1 MTMRNE
7 NRKTRSQGGY
17 SLIETLIAMAILG
30 SVLLSVLM
38 LFVWGRKN
46 VYSGKQMTRA
56 VAVGTRVMEDLSSLT
71 RKNVQDGFNL
81 SGATLGTVTV
91 AGKSYTNSV
100 KRESTDTTNDTL
112 GYLAKWNALLT
123 QENFTSGLVTLVV
136 TPIDPMLVSGTP
148 SLTGS
153 PIYRIRVYV
162 QWREEARRR
171 SIVLDT
177 TKVDRTN

>member
-1 MTMRNE
+1 MKATSKRARNE
-7 NRKTRSQGGY
+7 AGY

-56 VAVGTRVMEDLSSLT
+56 VAVGTRIMEDMSALT
-71 RKNVQDGFNL
+71 RANVQDAFNL
-81 SGATLGTVTV
+81 SGATLSSITIG
-91 AGKSYTNSV
+91 GKTYNNSV
-100 KRESTDTTNDTL
+100 LRNSTDTTNDTL
-112 GYLAKWNALLT
+112 GYLAKWNALMS
-123 QENFTSGLVTLVV
+123 QEKFTNGLVSLVI
-136 TPIDPMLVSGTP
+136 TPVDPPNAGTP
-148 SLTGS
+148 SITGA

-171 SIVLDT
+171 FIVLDT
-177 TKVDRTN
+177 NKVDRLN